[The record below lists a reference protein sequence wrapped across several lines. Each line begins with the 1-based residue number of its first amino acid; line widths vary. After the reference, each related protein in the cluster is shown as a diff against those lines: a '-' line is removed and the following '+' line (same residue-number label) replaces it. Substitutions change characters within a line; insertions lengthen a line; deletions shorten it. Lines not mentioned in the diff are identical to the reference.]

1 MVQIFTAR
9 VSVGGVVVKDTA
21 PRDALIGMNGKVEA
35 CEPSAWQHP
44 RLIQTY
50 MLVGRMAGAWGRR
63 AGRVDVRVR

>member
-1 MVQIFTAR
+1 
-9 VSVGGVVVKDTA
+9 
-21 PRDALIGMNGKVEA
+21 MNGKVEA

-50 MLVGRMAGAWGRR
+50 MLDGRIAGAWGRR